1 MYIVLV
7 KVERSIKMREV
18 VEILSTRKDTLNEEE
33 QKLV

>member
-7 KVERSIKMREV
+7 KVERSIKMHEIDD
-18 VEILSTRKDTLNEEE
+18 ILSTRKDNLNEEE